1 MANNDEI
8 LKAIESLK
16 KDMVTKSDLEA
27 SEKRVKTELK
37 SDLEALEKRLKRAIL
52 DSQEDSINILK
63 EFFQTGFDM
72 HEKRIETLEDAA
84 GIPHPDRN

>member
-16 KDMVTKSDLEA
+16 RDMVTKSDLEA
-27 SEKRVKTELK
+27 SEKRLK
-37 SDLEALEKRLKRAIL
+37 QAIL
-52 DSQEDSINILK
+52 DSQEDTINILK

>member
-16 KDMVTKSDLEA
+16 RDMVTKSDLEA

-37 SDLEALEKRLKRAIL
+37 QAIL
-52 DSQEDSINILK
+52 ASQEDTINALK
-63 EFFQTGFDM
+63 EYIHEAYDM
-72 HEKRIETLEDAA
+72 HEKRIERLEERT
-84 GIPHPDRN
+84 GLPHSS